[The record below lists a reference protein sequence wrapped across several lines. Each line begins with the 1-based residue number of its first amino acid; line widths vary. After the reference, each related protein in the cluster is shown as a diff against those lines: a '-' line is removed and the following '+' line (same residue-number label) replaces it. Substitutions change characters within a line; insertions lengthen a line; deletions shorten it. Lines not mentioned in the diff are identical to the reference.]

1 MQVPRLWARS
11 RRDSTMSSL
20 PNRVLLFVGA
30 MRWQARLDLLG
41 ALVVAGLLLNALD
54 EHAVLNAARWV
65 LCLAAMA
72 WLVLLK
78 HLLRQQLN
86 TLQQA
91 TQQTTAGDLTT
102 TAAVHGRD
110 EVAGIGAQMNQMTQR
125 LSAMVAHIRTNT
137 ALVAQGGDQLA
148 AGNQELSQRTE
159 QQAASLE
166 ETAASV
172 QELSAAVQQTAQ
184 TAQEVNQLTH
194 RVRALAE
201 QGHVAMGTAVE
212 SMAGIQ
218 EGSRKVQ
225 DIVGVIDGI
234 AFQTNILALNAAVEA
249 ARAGE
254 QGRGFAVVAAE
265 VRVLAKRSSDAAREI
280 RDLIAHSAQGVATGE
295 ERVQT
300 TSGLLRDVLAGVRE
314 VAGKI
319 ESISTAATEQS
330 ANLAQVSQAI
340 DHLDGITQQNAK
352 MVDEALTT
360 SQALQERAQLLSQA
374 VGYFQL
380 RQATA
385 DEAIAMVG
393 RAQAHLRQ
401 RGGTSGM
408 HELTNPAGAFID
420 RDLYVFVLDTQG
432 VYHAFGGQPAKVGTR
447 LQDVKGVDGADVIAR
462 FIERVAQGGGWVEY
476 DFRNPT
482 TGKVQPKMSYVVAC
496 GDLILG
502 AGVYKD
508 FVG

>member
-1 MQVPRLWARS
+1 
-11 RRDSTMSSL
+11 MSSL
-20 PNRVLLFVGA
+20 KTRAFHFVSA
-30 MRWQARLDLLG
+30 MRWQTRLNILG
-41 ALVVAGLLLNALD
+41 ALVVLNLLLNALD
-54 EHAVLNAARWV
+54 TQGLLHAARWG
-65 LCLAAMA
+65 LCVAAIA
-72 WLVLLK
+72 WLALLK
-78 HLLRQQLN
+78 ILLRQQLEA
-86 TLQQA
+86 LQQA
-91 TQQTTAGDLTT
+91 AEQTTAGDLTT
-102 TAAVHGRD
+102 TAAVDGRD
-110 EVAGIGAQMNQMTQR
+110 EVAGIGAHMNQMTRR

-137 ALVAQGGDQLA
+137 ALVAQGGDELA
-148 AGNQELSQRTE
+148 SGNQELSQRTE
-159 QQAASLE
+159 QQAANLE

-184 TAQEVNQLTH
+184 TAHEVNQLTH
-194 RVRALAE
+194 RVRELAE
-201 QGHVAMGTAVE
+201 QGHLAMGTAVE

-218 EGSRKVQ
+218 EDSRKVQ

-280 RDLIAHSAQGVATGE
+280 RRLITHSVQGVATGE
-295 ERVQT
+295 NRVQT
-300 TSGLLRDVLAGVRE
+300 TSALLRDVLEGVRE

-319 ESISTAATEQS
+319 ESISTAASEQS
-330 ANLAQVSQAI
+330 ANLTQVSQAI

-352 MVDEALTT
+352 MVDAALATA
-360 SQALQERAQLLSQA
+360 QALQERAQLLAQA

-385 DEAIAMVG
+385 DEAIAMVA

-401 RGGTSGM
+401 RGGQQALQ
-408 HELTNPAGAFID
+408 ELTDPARGFID
-420 RDLYVFVLDTQG
+420 RDLYVFVLDAHG
-432 VYHAFGGQPAKVGTR
+432 VYQAFGGQPAKVGTR
-447 LQDVKGVDGADVIAR
+447 LQDVPGVDGADVIAR
-462 FIERVAQGGGWVEY
+462 FNERVAHGGGWVEY

-482 TGKVQPKMSYVVAC
+482 TGKVQPKMSYVIAC
-496 GDLILG
+496 GEWILG